1 LSAKTKLIFNAHAD
15 RGHAWDLVHILQA
28 AIDRHGGG
36 DWAPTQYPG
45 HASKLAQ
52 EAAEEGVEAVVG
64 LGGDGTI
71 HEIVNGLMQIPEDR
85 RPALGAVPVG
95 SGNDFCANVGIS
107 TDPEVAILKAL
118 NGTERAVDIGVITD
132 NTGRTEYW
140 DNTINV
146 GFGAS
151 VAIYSYQITRL
162 RGYPMYIWAV
172 LQTVF
177 RNHDAP
183 RISIKTDRETF
194 EQPTL
199 LLALNNGRRE
209 GGGFLTSPDAVP
221 DDGLLNY
228 ASIEGISRLMMLRLI
243 PEVMRGTHGR
253 FRQVRLGEFTQLEAT
268 SEAPIPIHTDGEIY
282 ADFTSQVTGL
292 KVEIIPKAIRVRV

>member
-1 LSAKTKLIFNAHAD
+1 MSSKTKLIFNAHAD

-36 DWAPTQYPG
+36 EWAATQYPG
-45 HASKLAQ
+45 HASKLAA
-52 EAAEEGVEAVVG
+52 EAANEGFDTVVG

-71 HEIVNGLMQIPEDR
+71 HEIVNGLMGIPADR

-107 TDPEVAILKAL
+107 TDPEIAILKAL
-118 NGTERAVDIGVITD
+118 NGTERAVDVGTITD

-162 RGYPMYIWAV
+162 RGYPMYLWAV

-177 RNHDAP
+177 RHHDAP
-183 RISIKTDRETF
+183 MMKIKSDRETF

-199 LLALNNGRRE
+199 LLAINNGRRE

-221 DDGLLNY
+221 DDGALNY
-228 ASIEGISRLMMLRLI
+228 AAIEGISRLMMLRLI

-253 FRQVRLGEFTQLEAT
+253 FRQVRLGEFTELEVI
-268 SEAPIPIHTDGEIY
+268 SESPIPIHTDGEIY
-282 ADFTSQVTGL
+282 ADFTSQVTQL
-292 KVEIIPKAIRVRV
+292 KITIVPKALRVRV